1 MRELD
6 RKIEMMKIRKEIEAL
21 EDKVKARTRHD
32 QGTEGRKRRL
42 DQEEEESEVTG
53 TPNKKKKPEHD
64 ISEKARIPP
73 PRVQQPCPQQREGG
87 SPVVQGVQNPH
98 LHPCGEDEDPAH
110 KNLNPI
116 LKINPENQGVQPP
129 PPP

>member
-42 DQEEEESEVTG
+42 DQEEEESE
-53 TPNKKKKPEHD
+53 
-64 ISEKARIPP
+64 A
-73 PRVQQPCPQQREGG
+73 
-87 SPVVQGVQNPH
+87 
-98 LHPCGEDEDPAH
+98 
-110 KNLNPI
+110 
-116 LKINPENQGVQPP
+116 
-129 PPP
+129 